1 LRFGAAFCF
10 VIGFGWK
17 EAGRRVAQNSETQGP
32 GAKLSAP
39 WEREE
44 LEMELTQRQMGV
56 VERLV
61 GAGFQPM
68 AIPPYE
74 RALCMRK
81 GECVAMLGPV
91 PNGGLQLLVP
101 VTFLIEGN
109 LSVKLKRG
117 ESEVFVWKG
126 KELEATEERLRR
138 LDEFRKELVGILEL
152 SGAQSERGE

>member
-17 EAGRRVAQNSETQGP
+17 EAGRRAAQDGEKWAWRKARRYIGE
-32 GAKLSAP
+32 G
-39 WEREE
+39 RE

-81 GECVAMLGPV
+81 GECVAMLGPA

-126 KELEATEERLRR
+126 KELEATKERLRE